1 MKGVFSI
8 TVIYVNNLNRNA
20 IAQGCDNGSNGT

>member
-1 MKGVFSI
+1 MKEVFSI

-20 IAQGCDNGSNGT
+20 IPQDSDNCNNGT